1 MNSRFCACAVKI
13 QPKVTRHFGKSH
25 EINAAEKYNG
35 IEFQTGSRHL
45 SGVAASQR
53 YRVIQSYAPGGAWST
68 MNDPWAT
75 SRWEASFH
83 VVINY

>member
-1 MNSRFCACAVKI
+1 MRSKI

-35 IEFQTGSRHL
+35 IEFQAGSRHL

-53 YRVIQSYAPGGAWST
+53 YRVIQSYAPGGA
-68 MNDPWAT
+68 
-75 SRWEASFH
+75 
-83 VVINY
+83 